1 MSTGLAGLD
10 AALRGGA
17 PLGSVLALEAGP
29 HARAADAVARLFVA
43 EGAAC
48 GHACFWA
55 RADGGEGDA
64 SVWWLPPPR
73 AQRPPRAAG
82 DGDAGGVAPD
92 LKIAWQYRR
101 HIASARA
108 AAEAAER
115 GAPRPPRAPGAA
127 AAALPAWCHEFDV
140 GKPCADPVPG
150 VTRCGGD
157 AGAAV
162 DAAVAAARAA
172 RGAATGAAAD
182 RARHAAAALCAQ
194 REAQGWSLVP
204 VTVLVGSEGG
214 GGGDRRPFA
223 VAAHPVAPPTAAA
236 DLRAATKA
244 AARLF
249 RQRLQV
255 QLVAGGRVVARG
267 PAAGVGEDYSIPLAC
282 TLTATLP
289 SPPTKVA
296 LRLVRVRGR
305 WWWPRARAQRV
316 ASVAVSPAASPSA
329 VDALAHRPWE
339 RGAWAGTLGAAVG
352 LEVAV

>member
-1 MSTGLAGLD
+1 MDEGRAWEGWEEVRGGDGRRASACAVAPAPAPVAATRWRALDGDRD
-10 AALRGGA
+10 AAPVVR
-17 PLGSVLALEAGP
+17 PP
-29 HARAADAVARLFVA
+29 TARPRD
-43 EGAAC
+43 AAC
-48 GHACFWA
+48 QTG
-55 RADGGEGDA
+55 
-64 SVWWLPPPR
+64 
-73 AQRPPRAAG
+73 
-82 DGDAGGVAPD
+82 
-92 LKIAWQYRR
+92 RR
-101 HIASARA
+101 
-108 AAEAAER
+108 
-115 GAPRPPRAPGAA
+115 PRAPPPGCTLAA
-127 AAALPAWCHEFDV
+127 RVTDVQLSAHPLMSAEASLAL
-140 GKPCADPVPG
+140 
-150 VTRCGGD
+150 
-157 AGAAV
+157 
-162 DAAVAAARAA
+162 AAVAAARAA

-329 VDALAHRPWE
+329 VDALAHRPWK

>member
-1 MSTGLAGLD
+1 M
-10 AALRGGA
+10 
-17 PLGSVLALEAGP
+17 LALEAGP

-115 GAPRPPRAPGAA
+115 GAPRPPRPPGAA

-150 VTRCGGD
+150 VTRCGAD

-172 RGAATGAAAD
+172 RDPSAPPARIVLHLPADPGWRLGDAGVAASVLAVRRLRGAVRGARAVALVLFPSAALPHPSLAALHAAADAVLTVHCLRSDAPAASLLAGGADAVGFLAVPRPPRAGPHGGRPPPPPLHVLLRRRGRLVARVADVDPDAEAAAAAAAGGAPAAALACAATG
-182 RARHAAAALCAQ
+182 
-194 REAQGWSLVP
+194 
-204 VTVLVGSEGG
+204 GS
-214 GGGDRRPFA
+214 
-223 VAAHPVAPPTAAA
+223 
-236 DLRAATKA
+236 
-244 AARLF
+244 
-249 RQRLQV
+249 
-255 QLVAGGRVVARG
+255 
-267 PAAGVGEDYSIPLAC
+267 
-282 TLTATLP
+282 
-289 SPPTKVA
+289 
-296 LRLVRVRGR
+296 
-305 WWWPRARAQRV
+305 
-316 ASVAVSPAASPSA
+316 
-329 VDALAHRPWE
+329 
-339 RGAWAGTLGAAVG
+339 G
-352 LEVAV
+352 LDF